1 MGRSFRIPSICRKEN
16 QGVKQKGAI
25 MPIILIICFL
35 FSALLLFQIKIYVNE
50 KQNIRHEQRVLTL
63 EWLLRNAEKQ
73 LVEGKEYVTEEEG
86 SYDFP
91 NGEVYYKTKKETEDS
106 FSIELRAKDNL
117 GNERNH
123 DFYIVNEQGE

>member
-1 MGRSFRIPSICRKEN
+1 M
-16 QGVKQKGAI
+16 KQKGAI